1 MKIVLHILV
10 HGIRIELMVNLYN
23 VGASI
28 IQKYIDIVCEILAN
42 KDKIYKIIFT
52 FLHDN
57 IYYLSLKDLKIQD

>member
-42 KDKIYKIIFT
+42 KDKIYKIYIHLPT
-52 FLHDN
+52 
-57 IYYLSLKDLKIQD
+57 